1 MRWHLLP
8 AHTHCNILSFR
19 YALWFWIAVVSM
31 ASPVF
36 LIVFSPFLKT
46 AANGE
51 AAAAAAV
58 DAEVSFGVTPM
69 FVFQFVCAKLSCSI
83 FFARVIFARD
93 VLPYI
98 RMRMVR
104 AACSCCRT
112 ATARALSWR
121 ERRRRRERR
130 TVEGES

>member
-1 MRWHLLP
+1 
-8 AHTHCNILSFR
+8 
-19 YALWFWIAVVSM
+19 M

-46 AANGE
+46 AAHDE
-51 AAAAAAV
+51 AAAAAAA
-58 DAEVSFGVTPM
+58 DAEVSCGGTPK
-69 FVFQFVCAKLSCSI
+69 FVFQFVCAKQLGSMFC
-83 FFARVIFARD
+83 ARVIFACD
-93 VLPYI
+93 GLPYI

-112 ATARALSWR
+112 ATVRALSWR